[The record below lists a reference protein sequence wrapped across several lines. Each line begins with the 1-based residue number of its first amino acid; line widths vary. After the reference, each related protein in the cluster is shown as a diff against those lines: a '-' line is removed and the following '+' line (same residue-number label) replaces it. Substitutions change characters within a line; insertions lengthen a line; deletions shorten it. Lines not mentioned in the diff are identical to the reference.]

1 VELPRVTILTN
12 DAAGRPLTNN
22 ISEQSASRSTIVAVV
37 AATTFA
43 QVATVMGNAVFPVI
57 APRLAEDMGVEPSL
71 VGYQM
76 SLIFGTAVIFS
87 PVLSFMVSRWGAC
100 RTMQIALGSCV
111 AGLALGLTSSLAALV
126 LTSVL
131 LGMALSVMTPATVH
145 LLYRFSPPQNR
156 NFIFSLKQTGVPL
169 GWALMALFAPAIT
182 LAFGWQW
189 ALLAVLVVA
198 AVIMFA
204 LQLVRARWD
213 DDRSEHTAVR
223 QRLFD
228 GLSLLW
234 RYPVLRWLSASSLF
248 LSFVQFSLG
257 AFAVLMLYAEA
268 GYSLVAAGF
277 MLSLVQVAGVTGRI
291 IWGWVADRSGDSL
304 GLLVKISVVTV
315 MCCVLTAFV
324 SEGWPVALT
333 GMLFIAFGASA
344 VGWNG
349 LFLAEIAHR
358 SPKGTVSVATGGAMV
373 WNFGGA
379 LLGPATFATA
389 YKFTGSYAA
398 TFGGLT
404 LVAACGMACLLLA
417 NRAARREDQKG

>member
-1 VELPRVTILTN
+1 
-12 DAAGRPLTNN
+12 LTNN
-22 ISEQSASRSTIVAVV
+22 ISAPVATRTTIVAVV

-43 QVATVMGNAVFPVI
+43 QAATVMGNAVFPVI
-57 APRLAEDMGVEPSL
+57 APRLAADLGVQPSL

-100 RTMQIALGSCV
+100 RTMQGALASCV
-111 AGLALGLTSSLAALV
+111 FGLALGLTSSLAALV

-145 LLYRFSPPQNR
+145 LLYRFSPPQHR

-169 GWALMALFAPAIT
+169 GWALVALFAPAIT

-189 ALLAVLVVA
+189 ALLAVLAVA
-198 AVIMFA
+198 TVIMLA
-204 LQLVRARWD
+204 LQQAREHWD

-223 QRLFD
+223 QRLFE

-248 LSFVQFSLG
+248 LSFVQFSLS
-257 AFAVLMLYAEA
+257 AFTVLMLYEEA

-291 IWGWVADRSGDSL
+291 MWGWIADRSGDSL
-304 GLLVKISVVTV
+304 GLLVKISALTV
-315 MCCVLTAFV
+315 LSCLLTAFV
-324 SEGWPVALT
+324 SPGWPAALT

-349 LFLAEIAHR
+349 LFLAEIAQR
-358 SPKGTVSVATGGAMV
+358 SPPGTVSVATGGAMV
-373 WNFGGA
+373 WTFGGA
-379 LLGPATFATA
+379 LLGPAMFATA
-389 YKFTGSYAA
+389 YKFTGSYAV
-398 TFGGLT
+398 TFGGLA
-404 LVAACGMACLLLA
+404 LVAVAGMACLLLA
-417 NRAARREDQKG
+417 GSAARREGKLL